1 MRTFT
6 QSAGAVTAEIV
17 KHGEVGETVTKA
29 EFSYLIGADGA
40 HSIVRKTLGL
50 PFLGETREEDNIAV
64 GDIVLISEP
73 REVCFIYLLLKS
85 FLTFIRL
92 VLGALDDRNCHVSF
106 TSTQ

>member
-6 QSAGAVTAEIV
+6 QSAEAVTAEIV

-64 GDIVLISEP
+64 GDIMLISEP
-73 REVCFIYLLLKS
+73 REVCFIYLLFKVIFDIYMIS
-85 FLTFIRL
+85 SGS
-92 VLGALDDRNCHVSF
+92 VG
-106 TSTQ
+106 